1 MNGAKEEETERETE
15 KKRETD
21 RETDKQSK
29 EERQKRMLKADR
41 GRQTDED
48 AIDRLRK
55 RGARKK

>member
-1 MNGAKEEETERETE
+1 MYVYSTGYCLNER
-15 KKRETD
+15 KRET
-21 RETDKQSK
+21 QK